1 MAYYLGRDCDVYFTT
16 EGDDAADNAVGVNT
30 SNQAYVDADATI
42 LAGNTFAMSMADVA
56 AVSGGRVSDL
66 IGVDLSITASEED
79 VGPFFGH
86 INTQKVASGRKDTT
100 ITVTRKKKDNIW
112 DIIFNGP
119 CLDGDF
125 EGSTNEAMRMGAR
138 FGLANGAG
146 ATGTEIG
153 MGLDFPAY
161 VMDGAATPTKIVYGY
176 RVHMRLRNGDAATS
190 TYGEVITLTNCAI
203 TGHSVSVNA
212 DGTTEETMELTTSV
226 MPAMAYSTA
235 AATFN
240 ITAAD
245 AGMF

>member
-1 MAYYLGRDCDVYFTT
+1 MA
-16 EGDDAADNAVGVNT
+16 NA
-30 SNQAYVDADATI
+30 
-42 LAGNTFAMSMADVA
+42 A

-66 IGVDLSITASEED
+66 IGVDLSVTSSEED

-86 INTQKVASGRKDTT
+86 INTQKVTSGRKDST
-100 ITVTRKKKDNIW
+100 ITVTRKKKDNVW
-112 DIIFNGP
+112 DVIFDGP
-119 CLDGDF
+119 CLSTDF

-138 FGLANGAG
+138 FGLASG
-146 ATGTEIG
+146 ATSTGTKIG

-161 VMDGAATPTKIVYGY
+161 IRSVAAGVYGADIVYGY

-212 DGTTEETMELTTSV
+212 DGTTEETMELSTSV
-226 MPAMAYSTA
+226 MPALTYSTTA
-235 AATFN
+235 DTFN
-240 ITAAD
+240 ILAAD

>member
-16 EGDDAADNAVGVNT
+16 EGNSAADMAIGING
-30 SNQAYVDADATI
+30 SNQAFVDSDTTI
-42 LAGNTFAMSMADVA
+42 SGGIPFALSMADVA

-66 IGVDLSITASEED
+66 IGVDLSLTASDED

-86 INTQKVASGRKDTT
+86 INTQKVTSGRKDTT
-100 ITVTRKKKDNIW
+100 ITVTRKKKDNVW

-119 CLDGDF
+119 SLPADF
-125 EGSTNEAMRMGAR
+125 EGSTNEAGRMGAR
-138 FGLANGAG
+138 FGLADG
-146 ATGTEIG
+146 ATTSASDIG

-161 VMDGAATPTKIVYGY
+161 VCSGTAGTHPVYGY
-176 RVHMRLRNGDAATS
+176 RVHMRLRNGDGTN
-190 TYGEVITLTNCAI
+190 YGEVITLTNCAI

-226 MPAMAYSTA
+226 MPAMAYSTT

-240 ITAAD
+240 TTETAL
-245 AGMF
+245 GMF

>member
-16 EGDDAADNAVGVNT
+16 EGTSTADMAIGVNA
-30 SNQAYVDADATI
+30 SNQAYVDSDTTI
-42 LAGNTFAMSMADVA
+42 SGGIPFALSMADVA

-66 IGVDLSITASEED
+66 IGVDLSLTASDED

-86 INTQKVASGRKDTT
+86 INTQKVTSGRKDTT
-100 ITVTRKKKDNIW
+100 ITVTRKKKDNVW

-119 CLDGDF
+119 SLPADF
-125 EGSTNEAMRMGAR
+125 EGSTNEAGRMGAR
-138 FGLANGAG
+138 FGLADG
-146 ATGTEIG
+146 ATTSASDIG

-161 VMDGAATPTKIVYGY
+161 VCSGTAGTHPVYGY
-176 RVHMRLRNGDAATS
+176 RVHMRLRNGDGTN
-190 TYGEVITLTNCAI
+190 YGEVITLTNCAI

-226 MPAMAYSTA
+226 MPAMAYSTT

-240 ITAAD
+240 TTETAL
-245 AGMF
+245 GMF

>member
-16 EGDDAADNAVGVNT
+16 EGDNAADNAVGVNT

-42 LAGNTFAMSMADVA
+42 LAGNTFALSMANVA

-66 IGVDLSITASEED
+66 IGVDLSVTSSEED

-86 INTQKVASGRKDTT
+86 INTQKVTSGRKDTT
-100 ITVTRKKKDNIW
+100 ITVTRKKKDNVW

-119 CLDGDF
+119 SLPADF
-125 EGSTNEAMRMGAR
+125 EGSTNEAGRMGAR
-138 FGLANGAG
+138 FGLADG
-146 ATGTEIG
+146 ATTSASDIG

-161 VMDGAATPTKIVYGY
+161 VCSGTAGTHPVYGY
-176 RVHMRLRNGDAATS
+176 RVHMRLRNGDGTN
-190 TYGEVITLTNCAI
+190 YGEVITLTNCAI

-226 MPAMAYSTA
+226 MPAMAYSTT

-240 ITAAD
+240 TTETAL
-245 AGMF
+245 GMF